1 MFIQQAFFAFLVFA
15 AVFPAG
21 SSMNTRR
28 ASDPPPPTTLSPH
41 DVLHA
46 IGAHPLRWM
55 LPLVVCT
62 TLGVLYAYLK
72 PATWEA
78 TQALL
83 VRDEAVSKAGRPGRF
98 SAVEE
103 MKTAQETV
111 LELIKSRT
119 VLAGALTQVGPP
131 ADEPKPEHWPSD
143 RTVESLEQSIKIT
156 PPKGA
161 EFGKTEVFYIKVQ
174 AGNPARAIALDGAI
188 CRQLEKQ
195 FDDLRYQKYQGV
207 IDELTKTVSLAQA
220 DLDASTEA
228 LSVVERAAG
237 PDLAELRILN
247 ETPSNESGLRRQAGE
262 IETELRTY
270 RGSVNSNQEL
280 LKLLQAALDDP
291 GRLLASPGRL
301 LESQPALRRLKDGL
315 VDAELRTAQLLGN
328 MEEAHPA
335 VAAAR
340 ASEQEISRQ
349 LHDEIS
355 IAIKGLEVDRGLAEE
370 RVERLEEQREN
381 VQSRLVHLAAI
392 RAQYSNL
399 ATSARHRGE
408 ILKTAQ
414 QELSEARAAQAGAHT
429 ASLITLIGNAEVG
442 SRPVGPGKSIILLGG
457 MVGGL
462 LMGAGIIFLTVMP
475 EPGARRV
482 PAPAVPTAIG
492 TVETAP
498 VQPIAAEPTTVEP
511 VAIERAATEVL
522 PSETVPV
529 EIAAAV
535 CCPVGPVATGCS
547 AGRSSVSRS
556 APTWAADP
564 PAFAENSPVARE
576 RTADTLA
583 ATPTRPT
590 SPAPRSPVAAG
601 SLSLRQ
607 ALNRVFP
614 GTTAN
619 P

>member
-1 MFIQQAFFAFLVFA
+1 
-15 AVFPAG
+15 
-21 SSMNTRR
+21 MNTRR
-28 ASDPPPPTTLSPH
+28 ATDPPPPTTLSPR
-41 DVLHA
+41 DVMNALSE
-46 IGAHPLRWM
+46 HPLRWM
-55 LPLVVCT
+55 LPLVLCT

-83 VRDEAVSKAGRPGRF
+83 VRDEAAGKATRPGRF

-119 VLAGALTQVGPP
+119 VLAGALTAVGPP
-131 ADEPKPEHWPSD
+131 ANEPAPEHWPSD
-143 RTVESLEQSIKIT
+143 RTVESLEQAIKIT

-161 EFGKTEVFYIKVQ
+161 EFGKTEVFYLKVQ
-174 AGNPARAIALDGAI
+174 AGDPARAIALDGAI

-195 FDDLRYQKYQGV
+195 FDDLRFQKYQGV

-228 LSVVERAAG
+228 LSAVERAAG

-280 LKLLQAALDDP
+280 LKLLQSSLDDP

-315 VDAELRTAQLLGN
+315 VDAQLRTAQLLGN
-328 MEEAHPA
+328 MAETHPA
-335 VAAAR
+335 VTAAR

-355 IAIKGLEVDRGLAEE
+355 IAIKGLEVDRGLAKE
-370 RVERLEEQREN
+370 RVERLEEQRQN
-381 VQSRLVHLAAI
+381 VQSRLVHLAEI
-392 RAQYSNL
+392 RARYANL
-399 ATSARHRGE
+399 ATTTRHRGE

-414 QELSEARAAQAGAHT
+414 QELAEARAGQAGAHT
-429 ASLITLIGNAEVG
+429 ASLITLIGHADVG
-442 SRPVGPGKSIILLGG
+442 SRPVGPGKSVILLAS
-457 MVGGL
+457 MFGGL
-462 LMGAGIIFLTVMP
+462 LMGAGIVFLTVMP
-475 EPGARRV
+475 EAGARRAAAV
-482 PAPAVPTAIG
+482 DAPIAKSTN
-492 TVETAP
+492 ETA
-498 VQPIAAEPTTVEP
+498 VIEP
-511 VAIERAATEVL
+511 VAAEATKTPPL
-522 PSETVPV
+522 
-529 EIAAAV
+529 AAAV
-535 CCPVGPVATGCS
+535 LDCCAVAPAATGCS
-547 AGRSSVSRS
+547 AQRSSMSRS
-556 APTWAADP
+556 APLWAADP
-564 PAFAENSPVARE
+564 PTFPENSLPTRQRAPETVA
-576 RTADTLA
+576 A
-583 ATPTRPT
+583 APTRPT
-590 SPAPRSPVAAG
+590 SPTPRSPVAAG

-607 ALNRVFP
+607 ALDRVFP
-614 GTTAN
+614 GPTAKN
-619 P
+619 